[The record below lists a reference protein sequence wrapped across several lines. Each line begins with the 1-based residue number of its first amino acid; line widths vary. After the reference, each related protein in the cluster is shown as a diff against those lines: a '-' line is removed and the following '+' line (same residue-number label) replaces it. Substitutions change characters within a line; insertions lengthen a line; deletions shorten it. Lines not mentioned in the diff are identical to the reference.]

1 MSSSSFCQG
10 LQSCLEPC
18 FEEPR
23 VLGLSLAPPNS
34 LDTLKTE
41 SHTED
46 NNSFIHANTKTNT
59 NSHDCDV
66 KSEQVVDLGGWSFL
80 KCVNY
85 TSPNTETDKVY
96 VHPLVKRAATSLSTK
111 SLEMCTESLF
121 SETGS
126 DQVSQ
131 NGDDISMFLPEA
143 EPEICYTK
151 QEPTKPPPSL
161 SFVTKRTN
169 RCASFPP
176 PLTSVA
182 GVQVRPHRE
191 GGRLVLEAVTVSP
204 SHTYFHAERRGGRL
218 RLCLIRDVSDK
229 AEEEEEEEEEEAEAE
244 EEFGEEE
251 EEFGEEEV
259 EDEEEADWGE
269 DIEGNNK
276 KIKGENLRMPSRCK
290 EGERGN
296 KGLLN
301 WKPYWVAT

>member
-23 VLGLSLAPPNS
+23 VLGLSLAP
-34 LDTLKTE
+34 
-41 SHTED
+41 H
-46 NNSFIHANTKTNT
+46 NNSSIQANTKTNT

-131 NGDDISMFLPEA
+131 N

-218 RLCLIRDVSDK
+218 RLCLMRDVSDK
-229 AEEEEEEEEEEAEAE
+229 AEEEEEEEEEEAEEAE